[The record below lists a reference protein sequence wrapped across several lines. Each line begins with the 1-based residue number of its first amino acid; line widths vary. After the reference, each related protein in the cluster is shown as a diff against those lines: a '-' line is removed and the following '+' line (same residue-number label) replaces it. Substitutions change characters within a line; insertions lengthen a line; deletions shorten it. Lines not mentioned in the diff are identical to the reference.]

1 MSPVESWSIQIEFLE
16 MKTIKFNMKNILS
29 EIKNR
34 FYLTKEKINEL
45 PGHSNKNYPSWNR
58 KKIGGKEEKWVSVSC
73 GKNSSDLMYIIISGV
88 PKREEREGGT

>member
-1 MSPVESWSIQIEFLE
+1 MDGIKKIQIEFLE

-45 PGHSNKNYPSWNR
+45 PGHSNKNYPN
-58 KKIGGKEEKWVSVSC
+58 
-73 GKNSSDLMYIIISGV
+73 
-88 PKREEREGGT
+88 